1 MPNLLSKLHQCRRL
15 SSISLSSSSH
25 LSRSINSQTPNS
37 HKNSNTRQISQLG
50 HFYHSSSSSPP
61 MLFSNLMLFRFFS
74 VNVSSNKDLENDGLD
89 HKIGDSGGELGKMD
103 LGFGGGGDE
112 LGVGGDEWYDPAV
125 RMVVDLLD
133 GYHDLTGLPWWITIA
148 SSTLALRVVLLP
160 VLVVQLKKLKRIAEL
175 FPKLPPPFP
184 PPFSGKKYSKQYLLF
199 KKEKR
204 AAGCPS
210 FLWFGAYVSVQV
222 PCFLLWMTAV
232 RRMSLNHHPGFD
244 FGGALWFLDLTEL
257 PHGVYGPIFPVLI
270 ASLHFINVQISF
282 RTSSVDKMKGLI
294 GVLAKYYKMYLNILT
309 VPLFFIG
316 YLIPQQLSLGHPT
329 VRAKL
334 GLPDKSNPVKTES
347 STDTGL
353 AKIRNSGMPENVQS
367 LSPEELLPLSIQFLA
382 KGQQDKAI
390 PLLQLALEKD
400 PDFIRALVVLGQTL
414 MQKGLLIDATEY
426 LERAISKLFFDGH
439 PTKAEEL
446 DLLILSSSWAG
457 VTYIRQNK
465 TAEGLQ
471 HLQRIAQLKE
481 PDDPKSKAHYFDG
494 LLLLASTL
502 FNEGQKGEAAKHLR
516 LAAAY
521 DPKYNEYLQQC
532 LEDTEF
538 PTKDQKEQQTDATT
552 H

>member
-1 MPNLLSKLHQCRRL
+1 
-15 SSISLSSSSH
+15 
-25 LSRSINSQTPNS
+25 
-37 HKNSNTRQISQLG
+37 
-50 HFYHSSSSSPP
+50 
-61 MLFSNLMLFRFFS
+61 MLFRSFS
-74 VNVSSNKDLENDGLD
+74 VDVSSNKDLENDGLD
-89 HKIGDSGGELGKMD
+89 HKIGDSGGELGKLD

-125 RMVVDLLD
+125 QMVVDLLD
-133 GYHDLTGLPWWITIA
+133 WYHDLTGLPWWITIA

-160 VLVVQLKKLKRIAEL
+160 VLILQLKKLKRIAEL

-184 PPFSGKKYSKQYLLF
+184 PPFSGKKYSEQYLLF

-210 FLWFGAYVSVQV
+210 FLWFVAYVSVQV
-222 PCFLLWMTAV
+222 PCFLLWMTAI

-244 FGGALWFLDLTEL
+244 CGGTLWFQDLTEL

-270 ASLHFINVQISF
+270 AGLHFINVQISF

-294 GVLAKYYKMYLNILT
+294 GVLAKGSLVYWVTNSSLT
-309 VPLFFIG
+309 AI
-316 YLIPQQLSLGHPT
+316 QQLSLGHPT
-329 VRAKL
+329 VRGKL
-334 GLPDKSNPVKTES
+334 GLPDKNNPVKTES

-353 AKIRNSGMPENVQS
+353 AKVRNSGMPENVQN

-382 KGQQDKAI
+382 KGQQERAI
-390 PLLQLALEKD
+390 PLLQLALEKN

-414 MQKGLLIDATEY
+414 MQKGLLIDATDY
-426 LERAISKLFFDGH
+426 LERAISKLFLDGH

-457 VTYIRQNK
+457 VTYIRQGK

-502 FNEGQKGEAAKHLR
+502 FNEGQKEEAAKHLR

-538 PTKDQKEQQTDATT
+538 PTKDQKDQQTDATL